1 MMIRC
6 PGRVF
11 ERKSADEFF
20 ISLLRANEQTKMRA
34 RQHPAGMANRA
45 VANKAASEPVV
56 AIAIGTA
63 VYLKTGNWRD
73 G

>member
-1 MMIRC
+1 MSLS
-6 PGRVF
+6 RVAESGF
-11 ERKSADEFF
+11 
-20 ISLLRANEQTKMRA
+20 LRANEQTKMRA

-63 VYLKTGNWRD
+63 VYLKTRNWRD